1 MIDTQDWISLWE
13 ERFMNSFGYLPKLYP
28 CCQADSGE
36 DDPECIKEVEDDKID
51 FINFILEEM

>member
-1 MIDTQDWISLWE
+1 
-13 ERFMNSFGYLPKLYP
+13 MNSFGYLPKLYP